1 MPEWPVGARASRG
14 PGTGSA
20 AIARNR
26 NNRPAG
32 SLALRL
38 HRIDRTMTT
47 KVFRLTL
54 VLAASLTF
62 TLAQVGPA
70 AAAPSDDRLLA
81 MERYTSDKGRTLART
96 YEPAL
101 RELNTQIYH
110 CMPWV
115 EVQKESIG
123 FFRPKPAT
131 QDDRYLSIRIFVEQE
146 PSPQFASLAVEERA
160 SSMFSRYVGPLIR
173 RMAAY
178 VPPTGNPAPDGFTVI
193 VEWLKQHAM
202 GASDRPV
209 HETMAVFVDRALALE
224 YLAGSVPAR
233 ELASRARVMA
243 WDGAEALGPL
253 KVSAWEDNFV
263 ATYKVRNYQMEKGV
277 NCQ

>member
-1 MPEWPVGARASRG
+1 MQLSPQYSPELRFSVVQPLLRDFGWDFSYMIVRVAQNYADAALYQYEADLADFVLAVVDAYWNLVGARQ
-14 PGTGSA
+14 
-20 AIARNR
+20 N
-26 NNRPAG
+26 
-32 SLALRL
+32 
-38 HRIDRTMTT
+38 
-47 KVFRLTL
+47 
-54 VLAASLTF
+54 
-62 TLAQVGPA
+62 
-70 AAAPSDDRLLA
+70 
-81 MERYTSDKGRTLART
+81 
-96 YEPAL
+96 
-101 RELNTQIYH
+101 
-110 CMPWV
+110 V

>member
-1 MPEWPVGARASRG
+1 
-14 PGTGSA
+14 
-20 AIARNR
+20 
-26 NNRPAG
+26 
-32 SLALRL
+32 
-38 HRIDRTMTT
+38 
-47 KVFRLTL
+47 
-54 VLAASLTF
+54 
-62 TLAQVGPA
+62 
-70 AAAPSDDRLLA
+70 

-209 HETMAVFVDRALALE
+209 HETMAVFVDRALALAPDDSLAL
-224 YLAGSVPAR
+224 YLT
-233 ELASRARVMA
+233 ARVNLCDCVDA
-243 WDGAEALGPL
+243 WSTNVEKQQVIGAEALE
-253 KVSAWEDNFV
+253 KTCD
-263 ATYKVRNYQMEKGV
+263 TIRNRRR
-277 NCQ
+277 CSR